1 FVEEHKLT
9 KEMGLEELSQYAPEI
24 LDLLTDDK
32 EKRRQARN
40 RLIKG
45 YNFSKEQAFA
55 LIPLQRVGRYKS
67 QVPLKE
73 GGAKAEEVNICQVSD
88 STCFRE
94 TIKETAQRIMKDK
107 LSKKDIKAISRNL
120 VETASDLVVVLSCLS
135 RLRREL
141 RAINAS
147 EKIISATLN
156 PEVTKLSNKVQKE
169 CSEQRENEGIDFSD
183 HFSLESVKERLDL
196 YNVSNIPDKQALA
209 DVMIML
215 CIRPSEIKSLRI
227 FNGSITDYAKN
238 QGQQDIPREAIISG
252 ELRNPGKLGST
263 YLSTFLKKDE
273 FFPES
278 GKPLLPSSL
287 RKLEAVFASVVYGSK
302 NVSKANTY
310 ANEAL
315 RHSPDNHA
323 SPSKRYTI
331 VNMQR
336 RGEPY
341 NQTKAFELFD
351 KN

>member
-1 FVEEHKLT
+1 MSTITTKFVTDYKLT
-9 KEMGLEELSQYAPEI
+9 TEMN
-24 LDLLTDDK
+24 DK

-55 LIPLQRVGRYKS
+55 LIPLQRVGRCKS

-73 GGAKAEEVNICQVSD
+73 GGTEAKEVNICQVSN
-88 STCFRE
+88 STCSRE

-120 VETASDLVVVLSCLS
+120 VKTAPDPVVALSRLS

-147 EKIISATLN
+147 EKIVSVILN
-156 PEVTKLSNKVQKE
+156 PEVTRLSNKVQKKH
-169 CSEQRENEGIDFSD
+169 SEQCENEGINFPD
-183 HFSLESVKERLDL
+183 HFSLESVKERLNL
-196 YNVSNIPDKQALA
+196 YDVSNIPDKLALA

-215 CIRPSEIKSLRI
+215 CIRPTEIKNLHIS
-227 FNGSITDYAKN
+227 NGAVTGYAKN
-238 QGQQDIPREAIISG
+238 RAIISG
-252 ELRNPGKLGST
+252 ELRDPEKLGST

-273 FFPES
+273 FIPKS
-278 GKPLLPSSL
+278 GKLLLPSSL
-287 RKLEAVFASVVYGSK
+287 RKLGAVFASVVHGPK
-302 NVSKANTY
+302 NASKANTY
-310 ANEAL
+310 ASEAL

-331 VNMQR
+331 VNMR
-336 RGEPY
+336 KRGEPY
-341 NQTKAFELFD
+341 NQASSFYIFD